1 MNADERAELRRK
13 ANAAKVQRWR
23 EAHPLET
30 LVHRLRW
37 YETREVRK
45 AYRDLIKEGA

>member
-1 MNADERAELRRK
+1 MTPDDRAELRRK

-30 LVHRLRW
+30 AVHRIKW
-37 YETREVRK
+37 YEAREVRR

>member
-1 MNADERAELRRK
+1 MTSEERAELRRK

-23 EAHPLET
+23 DAHPLDT
-30 LVHRLRW
+30 AVHRIKW
-37 YETREVRK
+37 YELREVRR